1 MSEPVDMN
9 ESLEYA
15 RNTVA
20 CDPYATF
27 LGIELEE
34 VKPAYARLRLKVRPE
49 FCNAVDR
56 AHGAL
61 VYAMA
66 DQAFA
71 VSCNSCGQRA
81 MALTV
86 TIHYHAGAPIG
97 SVLIS
102 EGRPIVQRRKISL
115 WELTVKLEDG
125 TLIATAEGTAYHK

>member
-1 MSEPVDMN
+1 MTQQPDSTD
-9 ESLEYA
+9 YA
-15 RNTVA
+15 ANTVA

-27 LGIELEE
+27 LGIKLLECR
-34 VKPAYARLRLKVRPE
+34 PAYAKLELEVKPE
-49 FCNAVDR
+49 FCNAVER

-81 MALTV
+81 MALNV

-97 SVLIS
+97 AKLIS
-102 EGRPIVQRRKISL
+102 EGRPIMQRRKISL
-115 WELTVKLEDG
+115 WELTVKSDDG
-125 TLIATAEGTAYHK
+125 TLIATATGTAYHKS

>member
-1 MSEPVDMN
+1 MTEQEQ
-9 ESLEYA
+9 ESLDYA

-27 LGIELEE
+27 LGIELVEL
-34 VKPAYARLRLKVRPE
+34 KPAYARMRMEVKPE
-49 FCNAVDR
+49 HCNAVER

-86 TIHYHAGAPIG
+86 TIHYHAGAAPG
-97 SVLIS
+97 QVLIS
-102 EGRPIVQRRKISL
+102 EGKPIMQRRKISL
-115 WELTVKLEDG
+115 WELTVMLEDG
-125 TLIATAEGTAYHK
+125 TLIATATGTAYHK

>member
-1 MSEPVDMN
+1 MTQQPDTTD
-9 ESLEYA
+9 YA
-15 RNTVA
+15 INTVA

-27 LGIELEE
+27 LGIKLLECR
-34 VKPAYARLRLKVRPE
+34 PAYAKLELEVRPE
-49 FCNAVDR
+49 FCNAVER

-81 MALTV
+81 MALNV

-97 SVLIS
+97 TKLIS
-102 EGRPIVQRRKISL
+102 EGKPVMQRRKISL
-115 WELTVKLEDG
+115 WELTVKTDDG
-125 TLIATAEGTAYHK
+125 TLIATATGTAYHKS